1 VYITFG
7 GIKWDYGI
15 LMIITG
21 FSVTI
26 LGQKIARHMIEK
38 LGRRSVVVIAIA
50 ILLTAGAAIMAYEIW
65 PAVSEA
71 RTTGFFHGSRI
82 CP

>member
-15 LMIITG
+15 LMMITA

-26 LGQKIARHMIEK
+26 LGQKVAHHMIDK

-50 ILLTAGAAIMAYEIW
+50 ILVTAGAAIMAYEIW
-65 PAVSEA
+65 PAVYEA
-71 RTTGFFHGSRI
+71 RTSGFLHGNRI
-82 CP
+82 CS